1 MKWLCGYSPTLFAL
15 SLRLHAAGTSLIL
28 FNRTPTLFAVSL
40 RRHAT
45 MFSPEQIPH

>member
-1 MKWLCGYSPTLFAL
+1 MKWLCGYSLTLFAL

-28 FNRTPTLFAVSL
+28 FNRTPTLFAPNMHL
-40 RRHAT
+40 HPA